1 MISTTMYCLLPEGQ
15 FVQLVDRAGAYVP
28 AEHGLWT
35 TAGFEHSE
43 PAGQLR
49 QDDWPPES
57 W

>member
-1 MISTTMYCLLPEGQ
+1 MYCLLPEGQ

-49 QDDWPPES
+49 QDDWPPEF

>member
-1 MISTTMYCLLPEGQ
+1 MYCLLPEGQ

-43 PAGQLR
+43 PAGQSVHE
-49 QDDWPPES
+49 DWLPLF